1 MNEPYVLRRITK
13 TKKNILKIKKNNYLW
28 SYLKTRTVQYNSLS
42 QPFQTVINVH
52 CTWQKR
58 VKCKNRKHTHVLVA
72 HLQR

>member
-42 QPFQTVINVH
+42 QPF
-52 CTWQKR
+52 
-58 VKCKNRKHTHVLVA
+58 
-72 HLQR
+72 